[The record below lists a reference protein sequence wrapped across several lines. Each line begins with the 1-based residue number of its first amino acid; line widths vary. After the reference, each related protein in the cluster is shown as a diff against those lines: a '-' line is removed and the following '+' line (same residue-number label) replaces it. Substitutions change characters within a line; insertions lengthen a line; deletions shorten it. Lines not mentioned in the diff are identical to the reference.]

1 LSCTARLERLRKLV
15 EIFDAPAI
23 VRYAGLCGWTLARA
37 HAKSGNAAM
46 ISGYLGNS
54 SKFDEAIASLAMNY
68 ADQNERDQAFL
79 VFKNSRRRLESN
91 SLRVRRF
98 LRKLDLT

>member
-1 LSCTARLERLRKLV
+1 
-15 EIFDAPAI
+15 
-23 VRYAGLCGWTLARA
+23 
-37 HAKSGNAAM
+37 M

-54 SKFDEAIASLAMNY
+54 SKFDEAIASFAVNY

-91 SLRVRRF
+91 SL
-98 LRKLDLT
+98 

>member
-1 LSCTARLERLRKLV
+1 MSCTARLERLRKLV

-54 SKFDEAIASLAMNY
+54 SKFDEAIASLARTTPTRMSGIKRSWFSKIAG
-68 ADQNERDQAFL
+68 AD
-79 VFKNSRRRLESN
+79 SRAILSESAGF
-91 SLRVRRF
+91 SGS
-98 LRKLDLT
+98 